1 MLSLANI
8 RQRDCNRKAS
18 THGRN
23 TMPCGPGRAAQRPNR
38 QSHWVNPQL
47 SRFSNTRITRST
59 KLADMSVKPIPEGYT
74 SLTPFL
80 CIDDASAAIDFYVSV
95 FGAKLVDRM
104 DGPGGT
110 VAHAELDFG
119 NGRLQLGDPAEAY
132 QIAAPDPK
140 APATHSVAFYC
151 EDVDAV
157 VAKAEQ
163 AGATIR
169 EPAQTFVTGDRFAS
183 VLDPFGQRWTVM
195 TRVEDVSP
203 EERDRRMAEWAKENV
218 GS

>member
-1 MLSLANI
+1 
-8 RQRDCNRKAS
+8 
-18 THGRN
+18 
-23 TMPCGPGRAAQRPNR
+23 
-38 QSHWVNPQL
+38 
-47 SRFSNTRITRST
+47 
-59 KLADMSVKPIPEGYT
+59 
-74 SLTPFL
+74 
-80 CIDDASAAIDFYVSV
+80 
-95 FGAKLVDRM
+95 M

-110 VAHAELDFG
+110 IAHAELDFG
-119 NGRLQLGDPAEAY
+119 DGRLQLGDPAEAY

-140 APATHSVAFYC
+140 APATHSIGLYC

-183 VLDPFGQRWTVM
+183 ILDPFGQRWTVM
-195 TRVEDVSP
+195 TRVEDVSA

>member
-1 MLSLANI
+1 
-8 RQRDCNRKAS
+8 
-18 THGRN
+18 
-23 TMPCGPGRAAQRPNR
+23 
-38 QSHWVNPQL
+38 
-47 SRFSNTRITRST
+47 
-59 KLADMSVKPIPEGYT
+59 MSVKPIPEGHT

-80 CIDDASAAIDFYVSV
+80 CIDGAAAAIDFYVSV

-104 DGPGGT
+104 DGPDGT

-140 APATHSVAFYC
+140 APATHSMGFYC
-151 EDVDAV
+151 QDVDAV

-163 AGATIR
+163 AGATVR

-183 VLDPFGQRWTVM
+183 ILDPFGQRWTVM

-203 EERDRRMAEWAKENV
+203 QERDRRMGEWAKENV